1 MRLFQIRARTD
12 KDADCLMAELS
23 SFSPRRARR
32 SILVEVDSET
42 NVLAIL
48 SAVETC
54 LAANDIPSAR
64 IELDGRAYMLETHA

>member
-1 MRLFQIRARTD
+1 
-12 KDADCLMAELS
+12 MAELS